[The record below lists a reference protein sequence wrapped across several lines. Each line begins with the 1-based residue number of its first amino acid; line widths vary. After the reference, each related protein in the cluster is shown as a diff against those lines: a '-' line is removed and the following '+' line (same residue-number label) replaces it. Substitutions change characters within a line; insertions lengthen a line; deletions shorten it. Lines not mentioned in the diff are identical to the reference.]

1 MPFHL
6 PTYIV
11 VHLYGVQTKCTII
24 NYYYK
29 IIVPYNN
36 HNNNI
41 SNYVIRNR
49 AICIIILFYHS
60 ITIKPRSTYTYS
72 PSAYSK
78 YCLSVYR
85 VFSPHSM
92 FIELI
97 GI

>member
-1 MPFHL
+1 MPL
-6 PTYIV
+6 
-11 VHLYGVQTKCTII
+11 HLYCCTAYKQSVKLLII
-24 NYYYK
+24 IIRLLYLAVYLK
-29 IIVPYNN
+29 IIIIVTT
-36 HNNNI
+36 
-41 SNYVIRNR
+41 YVIRNR
-49 AICIIILFYHS
+49 TICIIILFYHT

-85 VFSPHSM
+85 VFSTHSM